1 MREGHTSIFNTS
13 HHRSHTKRDSSA
25 KVRVSSKATVLILN
39 VGQVVA
45 NFGGNRTEAEVAV
58 GESLLYIVL
67 MGKEGVSSS
76 ITSDTSTIR
85 ADVRDSC
92 EVLLIDLDS
101 IHVQALD
108 RRICVSGVF
117 GGRAI
122 HPGVG
127 RCLSEVDIFLAFY
140 RHVCESVVDTRKD
153 RRDVVR
159 VVIALHRDDLSSVL
173 TVN

>member
-1 MREGHTSIFNTS
+1 
-13 HHRSHTKRDSSA
+13 
-25 KVRVSSKATVLILN
+25 VLILN

-45 NFGGNRTEAEVAV
+45 DFGGNRTEAEVAV
-58 GESLLYIVL
+58 GESLLYIIL

-101 IHVQALD
+101 IHVQAIY
-108 RRICVSGVF
+108 RCICVSGVF

-127 RCLSEVDIFLAFY
+127 RCLSEVDTFLAFH
-140 RHVCESVVDTRKD
+140 RHVCESVDTRKD

-159 VVIALHRDDLSSVL
+159 VVLALHRDDLSSVL
-173 TVN
+173 KVN